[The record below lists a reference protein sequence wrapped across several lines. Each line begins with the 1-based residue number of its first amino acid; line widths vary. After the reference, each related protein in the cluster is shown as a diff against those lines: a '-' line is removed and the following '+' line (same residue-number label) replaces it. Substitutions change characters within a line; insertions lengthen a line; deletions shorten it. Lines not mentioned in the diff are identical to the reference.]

1 MKDSELMRYSRQIML
16 PEIDV
21 AGQEKLNNAKVL
33 ILGLGG
39 LGSPVAIYLAAA
51 GVNGLTLADDDTVD
65 ISNLQRQIAHTT
77 DSVGINK
84 AISAKASLE
93 KLNPKL
99 ETSLVQH
106 RMNRSELLDLVPSVD
121 LVIDSTDNLES
132 RNLINEVC
140 WESKKVLISGAAI
153 RWEGHVSMFDSS
165 ISNSP
170 CYRCLYPNDSEG
182 ENMNCSEN
190 GVVSPLVGVVGT
202 IQAMEAIKFITG
214 VGESLVGKVI
224 YYDAKRSDWQKFNLA
239 KSPDCQTCSS

>member
-51 GVNGLTLADDDTVD
+51 GVKGLTLADDDTVD

-93 KLNPKL
+93 KLNP
-99 ETSLVQH
+99 
-106 RMNRSELLDLVPSVD
+106 EL
-121 LVIDSTDNLES
+121 
-132 RNLINEVC
+132 
-140 WESKKVLISGAAI
+140 
-153 RWEGHVSMFDSS
+153 F
-165 ISNSP
+165 
-170 CYRCLYPNDSEG
+170 
-182 ENMNCSEN
+182 
-190 GVVSPLVGVVGT
+190 
-202 IQAMEAIKFITG
+202 
-214 VGESLVGKVI
+214 
-224 YYDAKRSDWQKFNLA
+224 
-239 KSPDCQTCSS
+239 PDRK